1 MINYGKQN
9 LDSKD
14 INEVIKVLKTDFITQ
29 GSKIKEFED
38 ILKKKFGSKFCTV
51 VSSGTSALH
60 LAGLALNWKKGD
72 IVLTSPISFLA
83 SANCIVYSNATPDFA
98 DIDEKTYTLDPEKVE
113 IKIHHYRKKGKKIK
127 SIIGVDYA
135 GHPCDWE
142 SLRYLS
148 NKYNISLINDNCHA
162 LGSSY
167 KGNINYAVKYA
178 DIVTQSYHP
187 VKAITTGEGGSVFSN
202 DNKIDN
208 FIKMYR
214 NHGLERNEK
223 LKSKQGL
230 WLYKMNHLGYN
241 YRITDFQCALGISQ
255 LSKLDKFIKKRNL
268 IAFNYNK
275 VLKNYEKFII
285 PSVSKNVKHSYHIYP
300 LRINFKKTSINKKK
314 LFVQM
319 KKSGIN
325 LMVHYIPI
333 HLQPFYK
340 KRYNFKLGD
349 YAISEKFYRE
359 QCSLPIYPSLNTEQQ
374 NFIIGKL
381 IKYTN

>member
-1 MINYGKQN
+1 M
-9 LDSKD
+9 
-14 INEVIKVLKTDFITQ
+14 
-29 GSKIKEFED
+29 
-38 ILKKKFGSKFCTV
+38 
-51 VSSGTSALH
+51 
-60 LAGLALNWKKGD
+60 ALNWKKGD
-72 IVLTSPISFLA
+72 IILTSPIGFLA
-83 SANCIVYSNATPDFA
+83 SANCILYSNATPDFA

-113 IKIHHYRKKGKKIK
+113 IKIHYYRKKGKNIK

-148 NKYNISLINDNCHA
+148 KKYNISLINDNCHA
-162 LGSSY
+162 LGTSY
-167 KGNINYAVKYA
+167 KGDITYAVKYA
-178 DIVTQSYHP
+178 DIVIQSYHP
-187 VKAITTGEGGSVFSN
+187 VKAITTGEGGSVLSN
-202 DNKIDN
+202 SSKIDSL
-208 FIKMYR
+208 IKMYR
-214 NHGLERNEK
+214 NHGIERNEE
-223 LKSKQGL
+223 LKSKKGL
-230 WLYKMNHLGYN
+230 WYYKMNNLGYN

-268 IAFNYNK
+268 IALNYNK
-275 VLKNYEKFII
+275 ALKKYEKFNI
-285 PSVSKNVKHSYHIYP
+285 PIVSKNVKHSYHIYP
-300 LRINFKKTSINKKK
+300 LRINFKKTSTDKKK
-314 LFVQM
+314 LFVKM

-340 KRYNFKLGD
+340 KRYNFKLGN

-359 QCSLPIYPSLNTEQQ
+359 QCSLPIYPNLNTEQQ